1 MNNPSSAQLM
11 YLRQCRRH
19 QLKIKIFRVLI
30 SCCLFIA
37 MGALCQIWKNRPL
50 YFQQSHQTYHLLLPD
65 DYRSEAPLSHWN
77 HPV

>member
-30 SCCLFIA
+30 LVVFYYNGSFVPDMEKSTPLFSA
-37 MGALCQIWKNRPL
+37 VP
-50 YFQQSHQTYHLLLPD
+50 PD
-65 DYRSEAPLSHWN
+65 LSSASTR
-77 HPV
+77 